1 MAAERIAEALAR
13 LEAALRQHP
22 ALGLHDESP
31 AVTRW
36 QGGTKF
42 ITRPPGGGPELLTDL
57 PAQMGG
63 DGEGVTPGWPVRA
76 GLAACVATVIA
87 LHAASQGI
95 ELTSLEVAA
104 GGRADVRGILGMTDE
119 QGNAVSPGPTEMRLD
134 VKIAA
139 PGVSRE
145 RLQALVEQAN
155 RCSPASSAL
164 RQAVPV
170 NLCIEVL
177 G

>member
-1 MAAERIAEALAR
+1 MAAERIAAALAR

-22 ALGLHDESP
+22 AFGLHEESP

-42 ITRPPGGGPELLTDL
+42 ITSPPGGGPEVLTDL
-57 PAQMGG
+57 PQQMGG

-95 ELTSLEVAA
+95 ELTSLEVAV
-104 GGRADVRGILGMTDE
+104 GGRADVRGILGMADE
-119 QGNAVSPGPTEMRLD
+119 QGKTVSAGPTEMRLE

-139 PGVSRE
+139 AGVSRE

-164 RQAVPV
+164 RQAVPL
-170 NLCIEVL
+170 NLRIEVL